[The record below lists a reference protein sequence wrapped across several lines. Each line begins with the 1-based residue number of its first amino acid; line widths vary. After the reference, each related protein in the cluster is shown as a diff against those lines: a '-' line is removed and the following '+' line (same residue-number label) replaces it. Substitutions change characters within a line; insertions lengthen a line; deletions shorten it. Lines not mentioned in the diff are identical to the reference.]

1 MTLEVSTPA
10 RPGTEQPCAG
20 AGPAPW
26 VESALWLQGMHCA
39 ACAGLIQSAILDV
52 GGVRT
57 AEVSAA
63 QQRVKVSWNPAR
75 ADLASIIRAIERAGY
90 GAEIDDGQASHEA
103 RARERKRLLWPL
115 FVAWFCAMQ
124 VMMLATPSYVAA
136 SHDISPDLAQLM
148 NWAQW
153 LLCLPVMVFSARPFF
168 QQAARALRTG
178 RITMDVPVAV
188 GMLVM
193 FLASTVATFAPSG
206 PLGSEVVFDSLSMFA
221 AILLT
226 GRWVDMQLRHRAAQ
240 SLERLLHEAP
250 QSVQRLDDSGAVRL
264 VGRAELKLGDRLRVS
279 AGEQFPADA
288 VILKGSTQVRES
300 LMTGE
305 SLPVLREPGQS
316 VWCGSVN
323 EGPPVEVC
331 VTALGTDTRW
341 ARLVDM
347 AERAAM
353 ERPPLVQLADRWA
366 APFLWGVMAL
376 ALLAA
381 AVWWWVDPARSLWV
395 AVAVLVVTCPCAL
408 SLAAPAALTSAARAY
423 AREGVLMQRMAAI
436 EDLAAIDQMVF
447 DKTGTLTQDR
457 LSLVA
462 IRTESAGVSP
472 MAALSKA
479 STLAAWSRHP
489 ASRAVVEAASTL
501 PAAMQEWSQVQER
514 PGLGVEAVD
523 RQGQRWRLGRRQ
535 WVCGAAHGTGP
546 EAVTGTA
553 AGAAHSAVPEGLT
566 LAFGPLGQP
575 QAEFDLEDTVRSDAQ
590 QAVRELATIGVSGS
604 VMSGDA
610 PHRVAA
616 VSASL
621 GLPVLRSGALPQDK
635 QAIVAALQRS
645 GHVVA
650 MVGDGIND
658 APVLGQAQVSIAM
671 GHGSAATVARAD
683 FVIVS
688 SNLQVLPQLVKRAR
702 LTRAVIRQ
710 NLTWALVYNLSAIPL
725 ALLGWL
731 PPWAAGLGMTLSSL
745 LVVFNSRRAGF
756 ALRA

>member
-10 RPGTEQPCAG
+10 VGWTDRPCD
-20 AGPAPW
+20 GPQVAPW

-39 ACAGLIQSAILDV
+39 ACTGVIESAILHV
-52 GGVRT
+52 EGVQT
-57 AEVSAA
+57 AQVSAL
-63 QQRVKVSWNPAR
+63 QQRAKVRWNPERTNIGA
-75 ADLASIIRAIERAGY
+75 IIRAIEHAGY
-90 GAEIDDGQASHEA
+90 GAEIDDGLASHLS
-103 RARERKRLLWPL
+103 RARERKRLLWSL

-124 VMMLATPSYVAA
+124 VMMLATPSYVAD

-153 LLCLPVMVFSARPFF
+153 LLCLPVMLFSARPFF
-168 QQAARALRTG
+168 QQAARALRAG
-178 RITMDVPVAV
+178 RISMEVPVAL

-193 FLASTVATFAPSG
+193 FVASTVATFAPSG
-206 PLGSEVVFDSLSMFA
+206 PLGHEVVFDSLSMFA
-221 AILLT
+221 AILLS
-226 GRWVDMQLRHRAAQ
+226 GRWVEMQLRHRAAQ

-250 QSVQRLDDSGAVRL
+250 QSVQRVDAAGAVHQVARE
-264 VGRAELKLGDRLRVS
+264 ELKPGDRLRVA
-279 AGEQFPADA
+279 AGERFAADA
-288 VILKGSTQVRES
+288 VILRGSTQVRES

-331 VTALGTDTRW
+331 VTALGGDTRW

-366 APFLWGVMAL
+366 APFLWGVMVL

-381 AVWWWVDPARSLWV
+381 MAWWWVDPSRALWV

-423 AREGVLMQRMAAI
+423 AREGVLIQRLAAI
-436 EDLAAIDQMVF
+436 EDLAAIDQMLF
-447 DKTGTLTQDR
+447 DKTGTLTHDR
-457 LSLVA
+457 LSLA
-462 IRTESAGVSP
+462 QIRAESAGLSQG
-472 MAALSKA
+472 AALSLA

-489 ASRAVVEAASTL
+489 ASRALVEAASAF
-501 PAAMQEWSQVQER
+501 PAVVQEWAQVKER
-514 PGLGVEAVD
+514 PGLGMEAVD
-523 RQGQRWRLGRRQ
+523 EHGRRWRLGRRQ
-535 WVCGAAHGTGP
+535 WVCDPRGDALGDAPGAATG
-546 EAVTGTA
+546 AVTGQA
-553 AGAAHSAVPEGLT
+553 PGGLT
-566 LAFGPLGQP
+566 LAFGPVGQP
-575 QAEFDLEDTVRSDAQ
+575 LAEFDLRDTVRPDAER
-590 QAVRELATIGVSGS
+590 AVRDLRALGVTLG

-610 PHRVAA
+610 PQPVAA
-616 VSASL
+616 VATAL
-621 GLPVLRSGALPQDK
+621 GLPVLLSGAMPEEK
-635 QAIVAALQRS
+635 KAVVAKLQQQ

-658 APVLGQAQVSIAM
+658 APVSGQAQVSIAM

-683 FVIVS
+683 FVVVPP
-688 SNLQVLPQLVKRAR
+688 NLHVLPHLVKRAR
-702 LTRAVIRQ
+702 LTQAVIRQ
-710 NLTWALVYNLSAIPL
+710 NLRWALVYNLSAIPL
-725 ALLGWL
+725 ALVGWL

-745 LVVFNSRRAGF
+745 LVVFNSRRAGL
-756 ALRA
+756 ALRD